1 MNDGWHHDNG
11 SDEWEEFTLESTHL
25 FRWLY
30 IANDLFDRPQEWE
43 PVARALLGDPRHY
56 LEMTRAVWNGY
67 NRERGGCFG
76 NLQSLEIS
84 GLDR

>member
-1 MNDGWHHDNG
+1 MSDGWRHDNA

-43 PVARALLGDPRHY
+43 PVAKALLADPRH
-56 LEMTRAVWNGY
+56 LPGDDP
-67 NRERGGCFG
+67 
-76 NLQSLEIS
+76 
-84 GLDR
+84 DRMGRVQ